1 MFSPGPN
8 GSAAAVSVVVE
19 RGLARC
25 PRCVAVADYT
35 FVESGPNSLRYEVR
49 CGRCGED
56 YCEVHTPVAPDFTAA
71 GDALVA
77 LPPLVVPSAFALR
90 RRRAEVWLTET
101 WTATTSQLMRIVVKA
116 RAFRR

>member
-1 MFSPGPN
+1 M
-8 GSAAAVSVVVE
+8 SVVVE

-49 CGRCGED
+49 CGRCGEY
-56 YCEVHTPVAPDFTAA
+56 YCEVHTPVAPGFAA
-71 GDALVA
+71 AADALVV
-77 LPPLVVPSAFALR
+77 LPPLVEPSTFALSR
-90 RRRAEVWLTET
+90 RRIEVWLTET
-101 WTATTSQLMRIVVKA
+101 WAAASSQLTRIMVQA